1 MSSLREKQIK
11 WIKYRDDKAKTDLLK
26 FEGGTMESLEC
37 IMSLEETT
45 KKRCYELVEV
55 YMK

>member
-1 MSSLREKQIK
+1 
-11 WIKYRDDKAKTDLLK
+11 
-26 FEGGTMESLEC
+26 MESLEYS
-37 IMSLEETT
+37 MSLEETT